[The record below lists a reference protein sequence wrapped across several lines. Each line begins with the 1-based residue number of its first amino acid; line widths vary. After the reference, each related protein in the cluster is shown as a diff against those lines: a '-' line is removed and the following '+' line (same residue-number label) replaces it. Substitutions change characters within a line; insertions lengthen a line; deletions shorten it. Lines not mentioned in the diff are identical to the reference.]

1 MFHYDEALRDPE
13 DKNVVVPGDNGEM
26 TVKELIQILKQF
38 DPYDEI
44 TFVGQEGRDIP
55 LDGIEE
61 LKAFGEV
68 QFAFD
73 VED

>member
-1 MFHYDEALRDPE
+1 MTTINR
-13 DKNVVVPGDNGEM
+13 KM

-38 DPYDEI
+38 DPYDEVA
-44 TFVGQEGRDIP
+44 FVGQEGRDIP
-55 LDGIEE
+55 LDSIEE